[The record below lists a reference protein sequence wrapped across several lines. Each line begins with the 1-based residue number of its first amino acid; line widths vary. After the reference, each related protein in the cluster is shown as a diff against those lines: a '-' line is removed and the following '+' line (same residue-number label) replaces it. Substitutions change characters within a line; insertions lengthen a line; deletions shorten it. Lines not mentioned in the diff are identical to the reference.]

1 LLYQYKVQI
10 LTQKLCKGIFANA
23 AVPSI
28 APSIFL
34 WGLDEKRELLSIIV
48 SSKISHSGHRLRHQ
62 ALRVLEGSAL
72 HAFGSSVPG
81 LRPLQ
86 DKVEALAPYMFH
98 IVIENGPRECYFTEK
113 LLDAIVLRAVPI
125 YWGCKRIGEVFD
137 TAGIL
142 TFEDAGEL
150 GVIVDALSPDLYREL
165 KGAVERNY
173 ELAVV
178 AYTSMSPMH
187 QLWFSGAQAWVA
199 DLPRIVILAPAH
211 NSQLDLRNELLLRFD
226 VKRLCAHRGPS
237 IHFFSLIFFG
247 TPTHHI

>member
-1 LLYQYKVQI
+1 MQLILTLLVYYKV
-10 LTQKLCKGIFANA
+10 
-23 AVPSI
+23 
-28 APSIFL
+28 
-34 WGLDEKRELLSIIV
+34 D
-48 SSKISHSGHRLRHQ
+48 
-62 ALRVLEGSAL
+62 
-72 HAFGSSVPG
+72 
-81 LRPLQ
+81 
-86 DKVEALAPYMFH
+86 ALAPYMFH
-98 IVIENGPRECYFTEK
+98 IVIENAPRECYFTEK

-211 NSQLDLRNELLLRFD
+211 NSQLDLSNEVHVRFD
-226 VKRLCAHRGPS
+226 VKRLGAHRSPGLSFFFLNFFFVHPNSPYMTHDVPS
-237 IHFFSLIFFG
+237 HSSSFFWSS
-247 TPTHHI
+247 

>member
-1 LLYQYKVQI
+1 M
-10 LTQKLCKGIFANA
+10 
-23 AVPSI
+23 
-28 APSIFL
+28 
-34 WGLDEKRELLSIIV
+34 D
-48 SSKISHSGHRLRHQ
+48 
-62 ALRVLEGSAL
+62 
-72 HAFGSSVPG
+72 
-81 LRPLQ
+81 
-86 DKVEALAPYMFH
+86 ALAPYMFH
-98 IVIENGPRECYFTEK
+98 IVIENAPRECYFTEK

-173 ELAVV
+173 ELAVF

-211 NSQLDLRNELLLRFD
+211 NSQLDLSNEVHVRFD
-226 VKRLCAHRGPS
+226 VKRLGAHRGPG
-237 IHFFSLIFFG
+237 IPCFFFVY
-247 TPTHHI
+247 PYMTHDVPSQEECEAKNEEECTLPPEDIYIV